1 MNILFFLKPKQQV
14 IYIYDDYTIRQAME
28 KMEFHRYTSI
38 PIINHEGDYV
48 GTLSEGDILF
58 EIKNHQ
64 DFSLKKSED
73 IKISDIN
80 RLRDNNP
87 IDVNAAIDDLILK
100 ATTQNFV
107 PVVDDRN
114 KFIGIVTRKD
124 IITYFLKK
132 NTNFD
137 IENNEMN
144 KNEINWWKN

>member
-38 PIINHEGDYV
+38 PIIKHEGDYV

-144 KNEINWWKN
+144 KNEIN